1 MIRVLLVD
9 DHPVVRAGY
18 SRLLEQ
24 AGGIDVV
31 AQAASVQDGYDA
43 FVEHQPNVT
52 ISDVSMPG
60 AGGLELLRKI
70 RQRDS
75 AAKVILCSM
84 HDSATLVRSAL
95 EGGAVGFVTK
105 NAPPDHLLQAVQSAM
120 SEHRY
125 LSEDLATELLHD
137 TTDLGAE
144 RVAQLTLREVEI
156 WRLLALGHTA
166 AECAQLLN
174 LSLKTVA
181 NNQTLIREKLGVSTS
196 AGLVHLAQR
205 HHIIARAFS

>member
-1 MIRVLLVD
+1 
-9 DHPVVRAGY
+9 
-18 SRLLEQ
+18 
-24 AGGIDVV
+24 
-31 AQAASVQDGYDA
+31 
-43 FVEHQPNVT
+43 
-52 ISDVSMPG
+52 MPG

-105 NAPPDHLLQAVQSAM
+105 NAPPDNLLQAVQSAM
-120 SEHRY
+120 SEHLY

-137 TTDLGAE
+137 TTDLDAE

-205 HHIIARAFS
+205 HHIIDRAFS